1 MYLSI
6 FVKIYFVMLIETNFK
21 EEDFKF
27 KYNISTRFRDLDPFN
42 HVNNSVFLT
51 YFENARRQFYERWNL
66 NLNNRSLIVVSIK
79 IDYLNELNHPSDCQV
94 LQKIV
99 RIGNTSF
106 DILSVLYSNNIVIC
120 KSITT
125 IVCYNFD
132 KKNKAKVYEEII
144 DDFNK

>member
-6 FVKIYFVMLIETNFK
+6 FVKIYFVMVIETNFK

-94 LQKIV
+94 FQKIV

-106 DILSVLYSNNIVIC
+106 DILSMLCSNNIVIC

>member
-6 FVKIYFVMLIETNFK
+6 FVKIYFIMLIETNFK

-79 IDYLNELNHPSDCQV
+79 IDYLNELNHPSYCQV
-94 LQKIV
+94 FQKIV

-106 DILSVLYSNNIVIC
+106 DILSMLCSNNIVIC

>member
-79 IDYLNELNHPSDCQV
+79 IDYLNELNHPSYCQV
-94 LQKIV
+94 FQKIV

-106 DILSVLYSNNIVIC
+106 DILSMLCLNNIVIC

-125 IVCYNFD
+125 IVCYNFN

>member
-6 FVKIYFVMLIETNFK
+6 FVKIYFIMLIETNFK

-27 KYNISTRFRDLDPFN
+27 KCNISTRFRDLDPFN

-51 YFENARRQFYERWNL
+51 YFENARRQFYDRWNL

-79 IDYLNELNHPSDCQV
+79 IDYLNELNHPSYCQV
-94 LQKIV
+94 FQKIV

-106 DILSVLYSNNIVIC
+106 DILSILCSNNIVIC
-120 KSITT
+120 KSTTT

>member
-1 MYLSI
+1 MQ
-6 FVKIYFVMLIETNFK
+6 IETNFEK
-21 EEDFKF
+21 KNFKF

-106 DILSVLYSNNIVIC
+106 DILSMLCSNNIVIC

>member
-1 MYLSI
+1 MYHLVYRL
-6 FVKIYFVMLIETNFK
+6 F
-21 EEDFKF
+21 
-27 KYNISTRFRDLDPFN
+27 
-42 HVNNSVFLT
+42 
-51 YFENARRQFYERWNL
+51 
-66 NLNNRSLIVVSIK
+66 
-79 IDYLNELNHPSDCQV
+79 
-94 LQKIV
+94 QKIV

-106 DILSVLYSNNIVIC
+106 DILSMLCSNNIVIC

>member
-6 FVKIYFVMLIETNFK
+6 FVKIYFIMLIETNFK

-79 IDYLNELNHPSDCQV
+79 IDYLNELNHPSYCQV
-94 LQKIV
+94 FQKIV

-106 DILSVLYSNNIVIC
+106 DILSMLCLNNIVIC

>member
-6 FVKIYFVMLIETNFK
+6 FVKIYFIMLIETNFK

-79 IDYLNELNHPSDCQV
+79 IDYLNELNHPSYCQV
-94 LQKIV
+94 FQKIV

-106 DILSVLYSNNIVIC
+106 DILSMLCS
-120 KSITT
+120 
-125 IVCYNFD
+125 
-132 KKNKAKVYEEII
+132 KKDLILDEKINLEP
-144 DDFNK
+144 